1 MRIIFRSS
9 LLFLL
14 AALLCS
20 CSSISVVDTWRNPSL
35 QPARLHKVLVVSITR
50 KDANRAVYEDVLA
63 SELVKHGVEAVASHT
78 VMPGDLKG
86 EATILDQAVK
96 KAASDAVLTVQTIKV
111 ERQTTVQP
119 GYVNNYPG
127 YWYPE
132 AFPSW
137 DLYGYY
143 GSMASYG
150 PAYISS
156 YDIATIQVNFFGTST
171 GKLLWAAT
179 VSSSEPENIVS
190 VAKDLAEMVAK
201 SLLKEGLI

>member
-1 MRIIFRSS
+1 MRTILRVTLLS
-9 LLFLL
+9 LS

-35 QPARLHKVLVVSITR
+35 QPARLHKILVVSITR
-50 KDANRAVYEDVLA
+50 KDSNRAVYEDVLA
-63 SELVKHGVEAVASHT
+63 SELAKHGVEAVASHT
-78 VMPGDLKG
+78 IMPGDQKAETAL
-86 EATILDQAVK
+86 LDQAVK
-96 KAASDAVLTVQTIKV
+96 KAAADSVLTVQTIKV
-111 ERQTTVQP
+111 ERQISVQP

-127 YWYPE
+127 YWSPE

-156 YDIATIQVNFFGTST
+156 YDVATIQVNFFGTST

-179 VSSSEPENIVS
+179 VSSSEPENVVS
-190 VAKDLAEMVAK
+190 VAKDLAEMVTR
-201 SLLKEGLI
+201 SLSKDGFI